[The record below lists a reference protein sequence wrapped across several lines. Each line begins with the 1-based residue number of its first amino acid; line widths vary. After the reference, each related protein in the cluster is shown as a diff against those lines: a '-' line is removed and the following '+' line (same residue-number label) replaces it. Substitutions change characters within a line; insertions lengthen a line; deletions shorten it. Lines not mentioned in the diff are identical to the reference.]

1 MTTRL
6 EGEKAVP
13 LNTLDVAPIYLQDR
27 DVVTEK
33 NATKGADALLA
44 YVDNSQPVVLDD
56 ETSRRLLRKIDTHVL
71 PWLCGLYILQYL
83 DKGVLSYSSVMG
95 IMADA
100 DLTTSQF
107 TWLGSIYYLG
117 YMAALPLHNRMFQVF
132 APSKYIAANM
142 MAWGLVLAFM
152 ALCHN
157 FTGLMV
163 QRAFLGSLESV
174 INCGFVLLTARW
186 YRKYEHGARVA
197 IWSSCNGL
205 AGIVGALIAYGCLSG
220 VDAGVHI
227 LLPSWKIMALCLGCA
242 SVIYGAAM
250 FVFVAPSLVEARF
263 FTEEEKVLAIERL
276 RDNHQGIGSKE
287 FKWYQVREAFLDV
300 RTWLYVAFVLTSQ
313 MPTAGLSLLSS
324 LLIKSLNF
332 DSKQTL
338 LLGMPGGALQVVFQL
353 SAGFIADRTQQRSLT
368 AIAMQ
373 LLCLFAAALLIGLAN
388 LGPLYDRAGQLAAFF
403 LTGGACAI
411 GYYLLLATVASNVL
425 GTTKKMTT
433 NVILFLSMA
442 VAYLVGPQMF
452 RDPPYY
458 YRAKYA
464 TVGLWAAS
472 VIILLVLYIL
482 NRWENSRRDKIQAQ
496 LAERGIA
503 DAENVEFLDLTDKEN
518 LSFRYVQ

>member
-1 MTTRL
+1 
-6 EGEKAVP
+6 
-13 LNTLDVAPIYLQDR
+13 
-27 DVVTEK
+27 
-33 NATKGADALLA
+33 
-44 YVDNSQPVVLDD
+44 
-56 ETSRRLLRKIDTHVL
+56 
-71 PWLCGLYILQYL
+71 
-83 DKGVLSYSSVMG
+83 MG
-95 IMADA
+95 IMTDA

-117 YMAALPLHNRMFQVF
+117 YMAALPIHNRMFQIF

-152 ALCHN
+152 ALCNN
-157 FTGLMV
+157 FTGLMI

-205 AGIVGALIAYGCLSG
+205 ATMIGALIAYGCLAG
-220 VDAGVHI
+220 VEAGVHI
-227 LLPSWKIMALCLGCA
+227 ALPSWKIMALCLGCA
-242 SVIYGAAM
+242 SIVYGAAM
-250 FVFVAPSLVEARF
+250 FYVVAPSLLEARF
-263 FTEEEKVLAIERL
+263 FTEEEKTLAVERL
-276 RDNHQGIGSKE
+276 RENHQGIGSSE

-313 MPTAGLSLLSS
+313 MPSAGLSLLSS

-353 SAGFIADRTQQRSLT
+353 SAGFIADRNQQRSLT
-368 AIAMQ
+368 ALAYQ
-373 LLCLFAAALLIGLAN
+373 ALCLFGAGLLIGLGN
-388 LGPLYDRAGQLAAFF
+388 VGPLYDRAGQLAAYFIM
-403 LTGGACAI
+403 GGGCAI

-425 GTTKKMTT
+425 GTTKKMAT
-433 NVILFLSMA
+433 NVILFMAMA

-452 RDPPYY
+452 RDAPYY
-458 YRAKYA
+458 HNAKYA

-472 VIILLVLYIL
+472 VIILAVLCAL
-482 NRWENSRRDKIQAQ
+482 NRWENQRRDKLQAEQ
-496 LAERGIA
+496 EQAGVE
-503 DAENVEFLDLTDKEN
+503 ETKNVEFLDLTDREN
-518 LSFRYVQ
+518 ASFRYVL